1 MVIPVLEKSLTVS
14 SKGRVEA
21 RVLVERGVYTIVEYR
36 DPKTMKVVEKKFKIY
51 LRNDDGVVRGFLMI
65 PLKGG
70 NRYLGIEDRQP
81 KQDLYV
87 YNIDTDSEEP
97 LFK

>member
-1 MVIPVLEKSLTVS
+1 MLEKSLTVS

-36 DPKTMKVVEKKFKIY
+36 DPETMEVVEKKFKIY
-51 LRNDDGVVRGFLMI
+51 LRSEDGVVRGFLMI

-70 NRYLGIEDRQP
+70 NRYLGIEDTRP

-87 YNIDTDSEEP
+87 YNVDKGYEEP